1 MEQVTLQAIA
11 QKRLTRQGNGVT
23 GETGSSDV
31 FMQIIDNM
39 LAGSVNGEELDV
51 TDILTGET
59 EDNAENGADSSVFA
73 QLFAL
78 LQSGGGNYSGD
89 VLEFIQNIGGVEEI
103 DSVEIPNFV
112 SELQESNFFEAM
124 GMDDAT
130 ADTLYTLGNNT
141 HSFVSAQFNTIRDYV
156 ASRLESGDES
166 TADTTTETVMQTGV
180 LQDVVPSESNQTDSQ
195 KVDFGAGDLPITSM
209 TFEKTTEQI
218 VQPIVGVMVPNVASQ
233 RVVKADITPLQQ
245 SGEENQGN
253 ETQNTEFSE
262 QSGEIAM
269 ADANVSF
276 GMPEIELPKVET
288 LSNPL
293 FNEFNVSEQITDGVK
308 ANLNLEKTEF
318 TVKLNPESLGEVT
331 IKLVEEG
338 GKMLLDITTASES
351 TAKLLN
357 SDLTALRDSLGNI
370 NLEIREVTV
379 QAPET
384 VDESIAQFNMTS
396 QQFSDRRRAFNNQ
409 QQQEKP
415 YYAAQHNN
423 YSVEDVADYAGRV
436 GIAVDGLDRYV

>member
-39 LAGSVNGEELDV
+39 LAGSVNGEELNV

-141 HSFVSAQFNTIRDYV
+141 HSFVSAQFSTIRDYV
-156 ASRLESGDES
+156 ASRLESGDAS
-166 TADTTTETVMQTGV
+166 TADTTTETV
-180 LQDVVPSESNQTDSQ
+180 
-195 KVDFGAGDLPITSM
+195 KV
-209 TFEKTTEQI
+209 
-218 VQPIVGVMVPNVASQ
+218 
-233 RVVKADITPLQQ
+233 
-245 SGEENQGN
+245 
-253 ETQNTEFSE
+253 
-262 QSGEIAM
+262 
-269 ADANVSF
+269 
-276 GMPEIELPKVET
+276 
-288 LSNPL
+288 
-293 FNEFNVSEQITDGVK
+293 QITVQK
-308 ANLNLEKTEF
+308 QKSPHHFQRCLQFHPLKYR
-318 TVKLNPESLGEVT
+318 
-331 IKLVEEG
+331 
-338 GKMLLDITTASES
+338 
-351 TAKLLN
+351 
-357 SDLTALRDSLGNI
+357 LR
-370 NLEIREVTV
+370 
-379 QAPET
+379 
-384 VDESIAQFNMTS
+384 
-396 QQFSDRRRAFNNQ
+396 
-409 QQQEKP
+409 
-415 YYAAQHNN
+415 
-423 YSVEDVADYAGRV
+423 
-436 GIAVDGLDRYV
+436 